1 MIFISKINW
10 SELGDGRT
18 GRPWE
23 AELASFLDFPLILAI
38 EAQILSIVL
47 FAIIKSKFST
57 GTEFNTASLEVESW
71 GKLCFLYLSDTIN
84 R

>member
-1 MIFISKINW
+1 MEGQGDPGKQGLPASWIFPYFS
-10 SELGDGRT
+10 T
-18 GRPWE
+18 
-23 AELASFLDFPLILAI
+23 

-57 GTEFNTASLEVESW
+57 SAEFNIALLEAELW